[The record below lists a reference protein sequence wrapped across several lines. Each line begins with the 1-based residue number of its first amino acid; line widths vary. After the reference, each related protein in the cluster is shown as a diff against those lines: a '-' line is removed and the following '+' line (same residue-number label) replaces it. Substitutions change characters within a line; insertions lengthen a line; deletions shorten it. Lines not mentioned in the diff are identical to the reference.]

1 MLVTSPRPVRGA
13 CWHLRRSCG
22 KHWHVTSD
30 SGTGGSETTAAGR
43 GSGGALAAV
52 LSDRLLTVPNVLSVL
67 RLIGVP
73 VFLWLLLV
81 ERADGWAFALLVVS
95 GLTDF
100 LDGKLARL
108 LDQSSRL
115 GALLDPFVDR
125 LYLVTTLAAFVARGL
140 LPWWVAA
147 LLIGRDLVLT
157 LTLTVYRRRDLDP
170 PEVIYLG
177 KAATFALMSA
187 LPWLLAGQM
196 DWAGDGFGRAFG
208 GALLIW
214 GTAVYVWTGL
224 LYLGRAI
231 AVARTVPRPPARPGD
246 ARSRDT
252 GAANPGGLA

>member
-1 MLVTSPRPVRGA
+1 MG
-13 CWHLRRSCG
+13 
-22 KHWHVTSD
+22 
-30 SGTGGSETTAAGR
+30 
-43 GSGGALAAV
+43 AV
-52 LSDRLLTVPNVLSVL
+52 LSDRLLTVPNLLSVL

-73 VFLWLLLV
+73 LFLWLLLV
-81 ERADGWAFALLVVS
+81 EHADGWAFTLLILS

-125 LYLVTTLAAFVARGL
+125 VFLVTTLIAFAVRGL
-140 LPWWVAA
+140 VPWWVAV
-147 LLIGRDLVLT
+147 LLIARDVVLT
-157 LTLTVYRRRDLDP
+157 LTLIVYRRRDLDP

-187 LPWLLAGQM
+187 LPWLLAGEM
-196 DWAGDGFGRAFG
+196 DWAGNGFSTAFG

-224 LYLGRAI
+224 LYLGRALV
-231 AVARTVPRPPARPGD
+231 VARRIPPAPAGGRAAHGG
-246 ARSRDT
+246 DT
-252 GAANPGGLA
+252 GAADDGGLA

>member
-1 MLVTSPRPVRGA
+1 M
-13 CWHLRRSCG
+13 
-22 KHWHVTSD
+22 KSD
-30 SGTGGSETTAAGR
+30 SGTGGSETSATDR
-43 GSGGALAAV
+43 DPGGAFGAV

-73 VFLWLLLV
+73 LFLWLLLV
-81 ERADGWAFALLVVS
+81 ERADGWAFTLLLLS
-95 GLTDF
+95 GFTDF

-115 GALLDPFVDR
+115 GALLDPLVDR
-125 LYLVTTLAAFVARGL
+125 LYLVTTLIAFVVRGL
-140 LPWWVAA
+140 IPWWVAA

-187 LPWLLAGQM
+187 LPWLLAGEM
-196 DWAGDGFGRAFG
+196 DWAGDGFSAAFG

-224 LYLGRAI
+224 LYLGRAV
-231 AVARTVPRPPARPGD
+231 AVARRIPPAPAGGG
-246 ARSRDT
+246 AAHGGDT
-252 GAANPGGLA
+252 GAAEGGGLA

>member
-1 MLVTSPRPVRGA
+1 M
-13 CWHLRRSCG
+13 
-22 KHWHVTSD
+22 
-30 SGTGGSETTAAGR
+30 TTTPA
-43 GSGGALAAV
+43 
-52 LSDRLLTVPNVLSVL
+52 DRILTVPNVLSVL

-81 ERADGWAFALLVVS
+81 ERADGWAFALLVAS
-95 GLTDF
+95 GITDF

-125 LYLVTTLAAFVARGL
+125 LYLVTTLVAFVARGL
-140 LPWWVAA
+140 LPWWVA
-147 LLIGRDLVLT
+147 LLLVGRDAVLT
-157 LTLTVYRRRDLDP
+157 LTLSIYRRRELDP

-196 DWAGDGFGRAFG
+196 DWPLDGFGRAFG

-214 GTAVYVWTGL
+214 GTAVYLWTGV
-224 LYLGRAI
+224 LYTGKAV
-231 AVARTVPRPPARPGD
+231 AVARAIPAVRQHHP
-246 ARSRDT
+246 
-252 GAANPGGLA
+252 

>member
-1 MLVTSPRPVRGA
+1 M
-13 CWHLRRSCG
+13 
-22 KHWHVTSD
+22 KSD
-30 SGTGGSETTAAGR
+30 SGTGGSETSATDR
-43 GSGGALAAV
+43 DPGGALGAV

-73 VFLWLLLV
+73 LFLWLLLV
-81 ERADGWAFALLVVS
+81 ERADGWAFTLLLLS
-95 GLTDF
+95 GFTDF

-115 GALLDPFVDR
+115 GALLDPLVDR
-125 LYLVTTLAAFVARGL
+125 LYLVTTLIAFVVRGL
-140 LPWWVAA
+140 IPWWVAA

-187 LPWLLAGQM
+187 LPWLLAGEM
-196 DWAGDGFGRAFG
+196 DWAGDGFSAAFG

-224 LYLGRAI
+224 LYLGRAV
-231 AVARTVPRPPARPGD
+231 AVARRIPPAPAGGG
-246 ARSRDT
+246 AAHGGDT
-252 GAANPGGLA
+252 GAAEDGGLA

>member
-1 MLVTSPRPVRGA
+1 M
-13 CWHLRRSCG
+13 
-22 KHWHVTSD
+22 SD
-30 SGTGGSETTAAGR
+30 SGTGASDTGAADRDPR
-43 GSGGALAAV
+43 GVVGQV
-52 LSDRLLTVPNVLSVL
+52 LSDRLFTVPNVLSVL
-67 RLIGVP
+67 RLIGIP

-81 ERADGWAFALLVVS
+81 EHADGWAFTLLILS
-95 GLTDF
+95 GVTDF

-115 GALLDPFVDR
+115 GALLDPLVDR
-125 LYLVTTLAAFVARGL
+125 LFLVTTLIGFVARGL
-140 LPWWVAA
+140 VPWWVAA

-157 LTLTVYRRRDLDP
+157 LTLPIYRRRGLDP

-231 AVARTVPRPPARPGD
+231 AVARTVPSAPAGGGGTPGRHTD
-246 ARSRDT
+246 AAD
-252 GAANPGGLA
+252 GGGLA